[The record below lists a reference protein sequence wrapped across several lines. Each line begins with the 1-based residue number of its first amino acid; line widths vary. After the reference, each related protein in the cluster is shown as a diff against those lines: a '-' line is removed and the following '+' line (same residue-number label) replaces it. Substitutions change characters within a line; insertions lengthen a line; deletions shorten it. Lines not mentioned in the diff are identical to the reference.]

1 MDLWKR
7 LAQTQPPPTQET
19 VALVAALAVALIAW
33 PRSWRVLRQV
43 VTIAHEAAHAL
54 VAVLTGREL
63 SGIRLHRDTS
73 GLTVTRGRPRGPGMV
88 ATLLAG
94 YLGPGLLGLLGAL
107 LLSSGRAVLL
117 LWLLLA
123 LVAGMVL
130 WIRNAF
136 GLLALTGCVA
146 VLIGVTRYLDA
157 VQQSAFALLVVVFL
171 LLAAPR
177 AVFDLH
183 RSRRPHGASDADQLA
198 RLTRVP
204 APFWVVVFALGT
216 LASALV
222 GARLLVGW
230 S

>member
-73 GLTVTRGRPRGPGMV
+73 GLTVTRGRSRGPGMI

-94 YLGPGLLGLLGAL
+94 YLGPGLVGLLGAA
-107 LLSSGRAVLL
+107 LLSGGRAVLL

-130 WIRNAF
+130 WIRNVF
-136 GLLALTGCVA
+136 GLLALVGCGV
-146 VLIGVTRYLDA
+146 VLVVVTRYLDA

-177 AVFDLH
+177 AVLDLH

-222 GARLLVGW
+222 GARLLVDW

>member
-1 MDLWKR
+1 MDLWER
-7 LAQTQPPPTQET
+7 LAQTQPPPSRESVVLVMV
-19 VALVAALAVALIAW
+19 VALALIAW
-33 PRSWRVLRQV
+33 PVSWRILRQV

-73 GLTVTRGRPRGPGMV
+73 GLTVTRGRARGPGMI

-94 YLGPGLLGLLGAL
+94 YLGPGLVGLLGAA
-107 LLSSGRAVLL
+107 LLSAGRAVLL

-130 WIRNAF
+130 WIRNVF
-136 GLLALTGCVA
+136 GFLALAGCVA
-146 VLIGVTRYLDA
+146 VLLGVTRYLDA

-177 AVFDLH
+177 AVLDLH

-204 APFWVVVFALGT
+204 APLWVLVFGLGT
-216 LASALV
+216 LGCAVL
-222 GARLLVGW
+222 GGRLLIGW
-230 S
+230 A